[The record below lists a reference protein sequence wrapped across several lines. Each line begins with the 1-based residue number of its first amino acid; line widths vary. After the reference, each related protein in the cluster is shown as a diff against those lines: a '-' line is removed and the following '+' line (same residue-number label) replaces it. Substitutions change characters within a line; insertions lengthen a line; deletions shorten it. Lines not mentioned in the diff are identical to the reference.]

1 MWSVRLPG
9 RSMIR
14 LRWTS
19 SRRVFSS
26 LIIYICNSKCSCLTH
41 ITTTQVKQVKN
52 RPTTRKR
59 EKVRILLHICMI
71 ANISCSC
78 PNNTQ
83 TAKCFPNLK
92 HSTNSRRWRRT
103 LDKYT
108 DLGSSWKISP
118 TIQNLPV
125 SEVLDLAQTR
135 SQTRAVVDLE
145 EWRHQAT

>member
-1 MWSVRLPG
+1 MWSVRHHG
-9 RSMIR
+9 RSMTR

-19 SRRVFSS
+19 FRRVFSS

-59 EKVRILLHICMI
+59 EKVRILLHICTT
-71 ANISCSC
+71 ANISSSC
-78 PNNTQ
+78 P
-83 TAKCFPNLK
+83 AKCFPNLK
-92 HSTNSRRWRRT
+92 RITNSRRWHRT

-108 DLGSSWKISP
+108 DLGSSWKTLSP

-125 SEVLDLAQTR
+125 SVVLDLAQTR

-145 EWRHQAT
+145 EWRHQVT

>member
-78 PNNTQ
+78 P
-83 TAKCFPNLK
+83 AKCFPNLK
-92 HSTNSRRWRRT
+92 HSTNSRRWHRT

-108 DLGSSWKISP
+108 DLGSSWKILSP
-118 TIQNLPV
+118 TILNLPV
-125 SEVLDLAQTR
+125 LEVLDLAQTR
-135 SQTRAVVDLE
+135 SQTRVVVDLE
-145 EWRHQAT
+145 EWRHQVT